1 MQLNVKQRGDHV
13 ATFRWIE
20 VRVMEMLARWVPTTP
35 ETEVKLA
42 FGTHI
47 WDLAQH
53 ADNLGKRT
61 HELRLPPQFSLEPV
75 PGYVSFLAN
84 LADTAATNER
94 IAAFYDCVLPALERR
109 YQDYAARVDPLLDG
123 PSLRIVE
130 HILFDLTRMKAEGQ
144 ALRAEVPAVAA
155 VESAWIERL
164 RRHEREFADIVA
176 GRPAEPVGAAQAAS

>member
-61 HELRLPPQFSLEPV
+61 HELRLPPQCSIEPA
-75 PGYVSFLAN
+75 PGYMHFLAD
-84 LADTAATNER
+84 LAETAATDR
-94 IAAFYDCVLPALERR
+94 RVAAFYDCVLPALERR
-109 YQDYAARVDPLLDG
+109 YRDYVARVDPLLDG
-123 PSLRIVE
+123 PTLRIVE
-130 HILFDLTRMKAEGQ
+130 HILFDMARMKTEGQ
-144 ALRAEVPAVAA
+144 ALRDEVPAVAST
-155 VESAWIERL
+155 EPAWIDRL
-164 RRHEREFADIVA
+164 RRHEMEFAEIVV
-176 GRPAEPVGAAQAAS
+176 GRASEPAGAAQAAS

>member
-42 FGTHI
+42 FGTHL

-61 HELRLPPQFSLEPV
+61 HELRLPPQCSFEPT
-75 PGYVSFLAN
+75 PGYVRFLAE
-84 LADTAATNER
+84 LAETTASDR
-94 IAAFYDCVLPALERR
+94 RVAAFYDCVLPAFERR
-109 YQDYAARVDPLLDG
+109 YRDYAARVDPLLDN
-123 PSLRIVE
+123 PTLRIIE
-130 HILFDLTRMKAEGQ
+130 HILLDLARMKTEGQ
-144 ALRAEVPAVAA
+144 ALRDEVPAVA
-155 VESAWIERL
+155 SADATWIASL
-164 RRHEREFADIVA
+164 RRHEMEFTDVVV
-176 GRPAEPVGAAQAAS
+176 GRAEEAAAAAQGAA

>member
-20 VRVMEMLARWVPTTP
+20 VRLMEMLARWVPTTP

-61 HELRLPPQFSLEPV
+61 HELRLPPQCSIEPV
-75 PGYVSFLAN
+75 SGYVRLFADLAE
-84 LADTAATNER
+84 TAATDQR
-94 IAAFYDCVLPALERR
+94 VAAFYDCVLPALERR
-109 YQDYAARVDPLLDG
+109 YRDYVARVDPLLDG
-123 PSLRIVE
+123 PTLRIVE
-130 HILFDLTRMKAEGQ
+130 HILFDSARMTEEGPGRCGRG
-144 ALRAEVPAVAA
+144 AGPSRRTDA
-155 VESAWIERL
+155 AWIDAL
-164 RRHEREFADIVA
+164 RRHREESPTSVLAA
-176 GRPAEPVGAAQAAS
+176 PGRSRRPTGSA

>member
-20 VRVMEMLARWVPTTP
+20 VRAMEMLARWVPMTP

-61 HELRLPPQFSLEPV
+61 HELRLPPQCSLEPA
-75 PGYVSFLAN
+75 PGYVQFLAT
-84 LADTAATNER
+84 LAETAASER
-94 IAAFYDCVLPALERR
+94 RVAAFYDCVLPALERR
-109 YQDYAARVDPLLDG
+109 YREYVSRVDPLLDG
-123 PSLRIVE
+123 PTLRIVE
-130 HILFDLTRMKAEGQ
+130 HILVDIARMKTEGQ
-144 ALRAEVPAVAA
+144 ALRDEVPAVA
-155 VESAWIERL
+155 SADAEWVAAL
-164 RRHEREFADIVA
+164 RRHEMEFTDIVV
-176 GRPAEPVGAAQAAS
+176 GRAAEPAAAAQAAS